1 MPLRRSL
8 ALSIALL
15 YAAAVS
21 VAIVVL
27 SGSPYEFM
35 IGEMEGNRKI
45 TICNLPVPADNGRD
59 VALPLTAALVL
70 VLVITGVIHSVRSRR
85 VTPALV
91 LGGLLV
97 LLWLYRFFL
106 RTLGC

>member
-1 MPLRRSL
+1 MSLRRSV
-8 ALSIALL
+8 ALSIAPL

-21 VAIVVL
+21 VLIVVL

-35 IGEMEGNRKI
+35 IGEAEGNRKI
-45 TICNLPVPADNGRD
+45 TICNLPVPADDGRD
-59 VALPLTAALVL
+59 VSLPLTAALVL
-70 VLVITGVIHSVRSRR
+70 VLVITGVVRSVRSRR

-91 LGGLLV
+91 LGCLV
-97 LLWLYRFFL
+97 ILLWFYRFFL

>member
-8 ALSIALL
+8 TRVIAPL

-21 VAIVVL
+21 VVIVVL

-35 IGEMEGNRKI
+35 IGDVEGNRKI
-45 TICNLPVPADNGRD
+45 TICNLPVPADDSRD
-59 VALPLTAALVL
+59 VSLPLTAALVL
-70 VLVITGVIHSVRSRR
+70 VLVITGVIGSVRSKR

-91 LGGLLV
+91 LGRLLV
-97 LLWLYRFFL
+97 LIWFYRFFF